1 MPALLVRSDDIMHIA
16 FFASSCLPFHGRTL
30 DQRPLG
36 GIETGVIRL
45 GEALVDAG
53 HEVTILTAFDNPPL
67 TRALY
72 LPLRSFPLLGAV
84 DVAVI
89 VRDWKLLNLPIE
101 CRKRVF
107 WTGDAAD
114 QFTTIG
120 LGDLR
125 VSAKIDLLLA
135 VSEWHRVT
143 LCDAS
148 GFPLER
154 CRVLRNGVYLPYFQQ
169 TEERGR
175 KALIYSSTPYR
186 GLKHLPRLFKRI
198 RKAHPDASLYVCSSY
213 DVYAGS
219 GPPPAHERREFE
231 AIKQELI
238 KIPGVLLMGS
248 LLQRELAL
256 QMLRSAVLAYPN
268 TFAETSCI
276 TAMEA
281 KTAGCVVVTSKKG
294 ALPETVGKGG
304 ALIDGD
310 PGEGAYDD
318 AFVDAVVTYLSDDRL
333 FSEVSAQ
340 NRKEAIAE
348 LGWNTRAEEFVKMLS
363 NEM

>member
-1 MPALLVRSDDIMHIA
+1 MHIA

-36 GIETGVIRL
+36 GIETAVIRL

-67 TRALY
+67 TKALY

-89 VRDWKLLNLPIE
+89 VRDWKLLNLPIA
-101 CRKRVF
+101 CGKRVF

-125 VSAKIDLLLA
+125 VSGKVDLLLA
-135 VSEWHRVT
+135 VSEWHRRS

-154 CRVLRNGVYLPYFQQ
+154 ARVLRNGVYLPYFRRN
-169 TEERGR
+169 EERGR

-186 GLKHLPRLFKRI
+186 GLKHLPRLFKKV

-219 GPPPAHERREFE
+219 GPPPAQEQREFE

-268 TFAETSCI
+268 TFEETSCI

-281 KTAGCVVVTSKKG
+281 KAAGCAVVTSKKG
-294 ALPETVGKGG
+294 ALPETVGRGG
-304 ALIDGD
+304 VLIGGE
-310 PGEGAYDD
+310 PGEEGYDA
-318 AFVDAVVTYLSDDRL
+318 AFVEAVVTYLSDDPL
-333 FSEVSAQ
+333 FWGVSEA
-340 NRKEAIAE
+340 NRQEAVAE
-348 LGWNTRAEEFVKMLS
+348 LGWNTRAKEFVEMLS

>member
-1 MPALLVRSDDIMHIA
+1 MHIA
-16 FFASSCLPFHGRTL
+16 FFASSCIPFHGCTL
-30 DQRPLG
+30 DERPLG
-36 GIETGVIRL
+36 GIETAIIRL
-45 GEALVDAG
+45 AEALVDAG
-53 HEVTILTAFDNPPL
+53 HEVTILTGVENPPL

-72 LPLRSFPLLGAV
+72 LPLRAFPLLGPV

-89 VRDWKLLNLPIE
+89 VRDWKLLNLPID
-101 CRKRVF
+101 CGKRVF

-114 QFTTIG
+114 QFTTVG

-125 VSAKIDLLLA
+125 VSGKVDILLA
-135 VSEWHRVT
+135 VSEWHRST

-148 GFPLER
+148 GFPPHR
-154 CRVLRNGVYLPYFQQ
+154 AHVLRNGVYLPYFEGR
-169 TEERGR
+169 EERSR

-186 GLKHLPRLFKRI
+186 GLKHLPRLYKRI

-219 GPPPAHERREFE
+219 GPPPAQEQREFE

-238 KIPGVLLMGS
+238 KLPGVLLLGS
-248 LLQRELAL
+248 LKQRELAS

-281 KTAGCVVVTSKKG
+281 KAAGLAIVTSSKG
-294 ALPETVGKGG
+294 ALPETVAQGG
-304 ALIDGD
+304 ILIDGD
-310 PGEGAYDD
+310 PGEGSYDD
-318 AFVDAVVTYLSDDRL
+318 QFVDGVIAYLSDDKL
-333 FSEVSAQ
+333 FSEISAM
-340 NRKEAIAE
+340 NREE
-348 LGWNTRAEEFVKMLS
+348 GQSLGWNTRAREFLEIVS
-363 NEM
+363 GHTRDD